1 MTLDTLITGARVR
14 TFDLRM
20 PWAEAVGIV
29 GDRIAYV
36 GSSAEAPTACTRIDA
51 GGRLVSPGIIDS
63 HNHLLLGFDEDAV
76 SLEGAHDLAEVR
88 RRIGAFAARRADLH
102 WICAENAVYSI
113 VEDRRPNA
121 GDLDGLTDRPVFV
134 TTYDQHSVWL
144 NRPALR
150 ALGVADGGDL
160 AWGRPE
166 RDPVTGEPTGW
177 VTDFYTS
184 AMTTAGLAALQRDI
198 PMYSPERRYRKL
210 RSSMR
215 MATALG
221 ITTVVEPQV
230 PLAELPL
237 FERALA
243 EGVLTSRVI
252 TALFHPV
259 GADAAFRRRLREAV
273 DRAAAAPDAA
283 GLLRLGPLKL
293 YADDVIEPHTA
304 LMLEDYA
311 NRPGVRGR
319 PSYPDRE
326 LVGVIG
332 ELDRM
337 GFQTHT
343 HATGDGGIRL
353 ALDAIE
359 HAARVNGTRDRR
371 HGIVHVE
378 CLHPDDL
385 PRFRSLGVT
394 AAMQPR
400 HCSPDLVAGTW
411 MDNVGEERWNRAW
424 RFDSLLRS
432 GATVAFSSDWQVGEM
447 DPLVG
452 LYSAATRAGL
462 DGHDAWTADERVG
475 LDRALEA
482 YTVHGARAW
491 HLEASRG
498 RLAPGMDADLVV
510 WSDDLYRHEHDPAGL
525 LGEHAEV
532 TVVGGRVVHSAGAVA
547 GAVGAPVAEDPVAV
561 GGGAAD
567 AHVHVH

>member
-1 MTLDTLITGARVR
+1 MTDLLITGARVR
-14 TFDLRM
+14 TFDVDV
-20 PWAEAVGIV
+20 PWAEAVGV
-29 GDRIAYV
+29 TDGRISYV
-36 GSSAEAPTACTRIDA
+36 GTAADAPAATRRIEAA
-51 GGRLVSPGIIDS
+51 GRLVTPGIVDS

-76 SLEGAHDLAEVR
+76 SLEGAHGLAEVR
-88 RRIGAFAARRADLH
+88 RRIFEFAACRTDLA
-102 WICAENAVYSI
+102 WICAENAVYSV
-113 VEDRRPNA
+113 VEGRRPNA
-121 GDLDGLTDRPVFV
+121 ADLDGLTDKPIFV

-144 NRPALR
+144 NRAALA
-150 ALGVADGGDL
+150 ALGIAGGMDI
-160 AWGRPE
+160 AWGEPE
-166 RDPVTGEPTGW
+166 LDPDTHEPTGW

-184 AMTTAGLAALQRDI
+184 AMTEAGLAALQRDI

-210 RSSMR
+210 QSSMR

-237 FERALA
+237 FDRALA

-252 TALFHPV
+252 AALFHPV
-259 GADAAFRRRLREAV
+259 GADGAFRERLRDAV
-273 DRAAAAPDAA
+273 DGATANPM
-283 GLLRLGPLKL
+283 LRLGPVKL

-304 LMLEDYA
+304 WMLDDYA

-319 PSYPDRE
+319 PSYPGRE
-326 LVGVIG
+326 LVGVLR
-332 ELDRM
+332 ELDRL

-343 HATGDGGIRL
+343 HATGDAGIRL
-353 ALDAIE
+353 TLDAIE
-359 HAARVNGTRDRR
+359 EASRANGTHDRR

-385 PRFRSLGVT
+385 PRFRALGVT

-411 MDNVGEERWNRAW
+411 MDNVGEERWDRAW
-424 RFDSLLRS
+424 RFRSLLES

-462 DGHDAWTADERVG
+462 DGADPWTPDERVG

-491 HLEASRG
+491 HAEGDRG
-498 RLAPGMDADLVV
+498 RVATGLLADLVV
-510 WSDDLYRHEHDPAGL
+510 WSGDLYDHRHAPEGL
-525 LGEHAEV
+525 LAQHAEV
-532 TVVGGRVVHSAGAVA
+532 TIVGGEVAHSAGAL
-547 GAVGAPVAEDPVAV
+547 APRTVEPLPVDPVSA
-561 GGGAAD
+561 GTASQ
-567 AHVHVH
+567 HVHCH

>member
-1 MTLDTLITGARVR
+1 MTDLLVTGARVR
-14 TFDLRM
+14 TFDVAA
-20 PWAEAVGIV
+20 PWAEAVGV
-29 GDRIAYV
+29 TDGRISYV
-36 GSSAEAPTACTRIDA
+36 GSAADAPTAARHVEA
-51 GGRLVSPGIIDS
+51 AGRLVTPGIVDG

-88 RRIGAFAARRADLH
+88 RRIGEFASRRTDLD

-113 VEDRRPNA
+113 VAGRRPNA
-121 GDLDGLTDRPVFV
+121 TDLDGLTDKPIFV

-144 NRPALR
+144 NRAAL
-150 ALGVADGGDL
+150 AVLGISGGVDVP
-160 AWGRPE
+160 WGRPE
-166 RDPVTGEPTGW
+166 RDDAGDPTGW

-184 AMTTAGLAALQRDI
+184 AMTEAGLAALQRDI

-210 RSSMR
+210 CSSMR

-252 TALFHPV
+252 AALFHPV
-259 GADAAFRRRLREAV
+259 GADGEFRARLRAAV
-273 DRAAAAPDAA
+273 DGAVVNPMLA
-283 GLLRLGPLKL
+283 LGPVKL

-304 LMLEDYA
+304 LMLDDYA

-319 PSYPDRE
+319 PNHPGRE
-326 LVGVIG
+326 LVAVIG
-332 ELDRM
+332 ELDRL

-343 HATGDGGIRL
+343 HATGDAGIRL
-353 ALDAIE
+353 TLDAIE
-359 HAARVNGTRDRR
+359 RAAGANGTRDRR

-385 PRFRSLGVT
+385 PRFRALGVT

-411 MDNVGEERWNRAW
+411 MDNVGESRWSRAW
-424 RFDSLLRS
+424 RFRSLLET

-452 LYSAATRAGL
+452 VYSAATRAGL
-462 DGHDAWTADERVG
+462 DGAQSWTPDERVG
-475 LDRALEA
+475 FDRALEA

-491 HLEASRG
+491 HAEHDRG
-498 RLAPGMDADLVV
+498 RLAVGMLADMVV
-510 WSDDLYRHEHDPAGL
+510 WSDDLYAHERDPRGL
-525 LGEHAEV
+525 LEQHAEL
-532 TVVGGRVVHSAGAVA
+532 TLVGGTVAHSAGALTDR
-547 GAVGAPVAEDPVAV
+547 VGSPLPVDPVTA
-561 GGGAAD
+561 GTAEQ
-567 AHVHVH
+567 HVHCH